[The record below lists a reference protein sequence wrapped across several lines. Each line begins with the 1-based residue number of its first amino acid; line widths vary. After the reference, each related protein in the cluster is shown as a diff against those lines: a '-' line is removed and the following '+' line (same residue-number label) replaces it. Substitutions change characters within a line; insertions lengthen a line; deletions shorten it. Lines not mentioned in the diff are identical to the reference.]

1 MTTDRLGLIQGVKSV
16 PAALGILRH
25 SPKILLWLVPPLAI
39 TLLLDAL
46 AFFFA
51 FSWMREGIV
60 GILPQHGY
68 GSWAATAI
76 SVFAAIA
83 VVLLLGWTFAW
94 LFLTLAS
101 PFQDYISA
109 AVERERKGDISPDP
123 TGFGGFF
130 KSFARS
136 ALQAVILLAVTI
148 PILVLGFIPIIGP
161 VIVFAWS
168 AFAMG
173 FSFVTIPAGRIAGR
187 LRDRFAFARRHRGA
201 LFGLG
206 AVISVATLI
215 PLMSL
220 LCMPLFVVAGTLLYL
235 EAAEDERSR
244 ERHSGEAG

>member
-1 MTTDRLGLIQGVKSV
+1 MIADRLGMVHGVKSV
-16 PAALGILRH
+16 PAAFGILSRR
-25 SPKILLWLVPPLAI
+25 PKILLWLVPPLII

-51 FSWMREGIV
+51 FSWMRDGIV
-60 GILPQHGY
+60 NLLPKEGY

-109 AVERERKGDISPDP
+109 AVEKERKGSIAPDP
-123 TGFGGFF
+123 SGVSGFF
-130 KSFARS
+130 KSLARS
-136 ALQAVILLAVTI
+136 VLQAILLLAVTI
-148 PILVLGFIPIIGP
+148 PILILGFIPVVGP

-173 FSFVTIPAGRIAGR
+173 FSFVTIPAGRVAGS
-187 LRDRFAFARRHRGA
+187 LRERFAFARQHRSA
-201 LFGLG
+201 LLGLG
-206 AVISVATLI
+206 AVISLATLI

-235 EAAEDERSR
+235 QASEETR
-244 ERHSGEAG
+244 E